1 MVNQGFEK
9 YDNNRKNA
17 PFLRLALFNQTS
29 SESAQCKQGK
39 RRFEMKE
46 LKVSLLKILKKVLN
60 SNSFK
65 SHRHQCLKPSFVHK
79 QGLSEVF

>member
-9 YDNNRKNA
+9 YDNRKNA
-17 PFLRLALFNQTS
+17 PFLCLVLYNQTS
-29 SESAQCKQGK
+29 SESAPCKQGK

-46 LKVSLLKILKKVLN
+46 LKVSLLKILKNVIN

-65 SHRHQCLKPSFVHK
+65 SHRHQCLK
-79 QGLSEVF
+79 